1 MRESSASPLVIR
13 FGPFEADLPAGEL
26 RRQGLRIKLQE
37 QPFQILAMLLERPGD
52 VITREELQKKLW
64 PAETF
69 VDFDHGLGSAINK
82 LRQALGDSAENP
94 RYIETLPRRGF
105 RFIAVVERG
114 RGARAPAA
122 SAHSP
127 IRSVAVLPLANLS
140 GDPEQEYFA
149 DGMTDALITDLGKI
163 SALRVISRTSVM
175 RYKDTKKPAQEI
187 AQELDVDAI
196 LEGTVI
202 RAGDRVRVSANLIQ
216 ASPERHLWAESY
228 ERDLRDVLALQ
239 GDVARAVARE
249 IEIKLTPRQQAQL
262 GTSRPVNPEVYE
274 DYLKGRFFL
283 SKFTREGEQ
292 KALGYFQQVIEK
304 DPGYAPAYAG
314 MSAAYQLLTN
324 FSVLTPNL
332 GISKAKSAAAKA
344 IEIDSA
350 QNEAYSALGWIKMFY
365 DWDFPEAEKE
375 FQHAIELNPNFASTH
390 EGYSMLLAARGR
402 FDESLAEMK
411 RARDL
416 DPLSLIINTDLC
428 AVLYYA
434 RRYDLATAQ
443 CNTAL
448 EIDPNFR
455 MTHLQLAKVYQAK
468 GMYEEAQ
475 TELLKAWTPDRDPD
489 TSGKQGAVPELA
501 GTFGGGV
508 VVGFTSTSLRA
519 MRKAYAISGW
529 TGLWQKALDLQL
541 QQRTPWSYERAVA
554 YANLGKKEQALHWL
568 EKAYEDRFML
578 MIFLKVD
585 PTFDALHPDPRF
597 QELLRRIG
605 LPP

>member
-1 MRESSASPLVIR
+1 MAEARSGMDQRVR
-13 FGPFEADLPAGEL
+13 FGVFEVDFRAGEL
-26 RRQGLRIKLQE
+26 RKGGMKIKLHG
-37 QPFQILAMLLERPGD
+37 QPLEVLAMLLERPGE
-52 VITREELQKKLW
+52 VVTREEIRQKLW

-69 VDFDHGLGSAINK
+69 VDFDHGLNKAVTK
-82 LRQALGDSAENP
+82 LREALGDDADNP
-94 RYIETLPRRGF
+94 RFIETLPRRGY
-105 RFIAVVERG
+105 RFLVPIDRPESRSV
-114 RGARAPAA
+114 
-122 SAHSP
+122 HSP

-175 RYKDTKKPAQEI
+175 RYKGTKKPAQEI

-262 GTSRPVNPEVYE
+262 GTSRPVNPEAYE

-292 KALGYFQQVIEK
+292 KALGYFQQAIEK
-304 DPGYAPAYAG
+304 DPGYARAYAG
-314 MSAAYQLLTN
+314 MSTAYTLLTN
-324 FSVLTPNL
+324 FGVLTANV

-350 QNEAYSALGWIKMFY
+350 QNEAYSELGWIKMSY
-365 DWDFPEAEKE
+365 DWDFPGAEKE
-375 FQHAIELNPNFASTH
+375 FQHAIELNPNFAPAH

-416 DPLSLIINTDLC
+416 DPLSLIINTDFC
-428 AVLYYA
+428 AVLYFA
-434 RRYDLATAQ
+434 RRYDLAIAQ
-443 CNTAL
+443 CNIAL
-448 EIDPNFR
+448 EIDQTFP
-455 MTHLQLAKVYQAK
+455 MAHLQLAKVYQAK

-475 TELLKAWTPDRDPD
+475 TALLKEWTPDHDPD
-489 TSGKQGAVPELA
+489 N
-501 GTFGGGV
+501 
-508 VVGFTSTSLRA
+508 LRA
-519 MRKAYAISGW
+519 MRKAYVTSGW
-529 TGLWQKALDLQL
+529 TGFWQKGLDLQ
-541 QQRTPWSYERAVA
+541 QSRQRIPWSYARAVT